1 MPLRTELLAKQ
12 QKVYGSFH
20 PQTMQSLD
28 SLAQALI
35 ASNKAED
42 ARNLYIAASD
52 AAAREIG
59 AEATIAKQLRER
71 IAAIDAGTG
80 EADANA
86 TLKLTVLDIRGKAE
100 YRLPPD
106 EVWKKLT
113 LGLVLAEGA
122 ELRTGLIIAV
132 QLSLSPGQV
141 ITIDRLGVVKLDRA
155 WIIAG
160 KVTKTFSMPYGRVRY
175 EIEADGS
182 EYEAT
187 FRSPNATL
195 SIKG

>member
-1 MPLRTELLAKQ
+1 
-12 QKVYGSFH
+12 
-20 PQTMQSLD
+20 MQSLD

-122 ELRTGLIIAV
+122 ELRTGLRSAV